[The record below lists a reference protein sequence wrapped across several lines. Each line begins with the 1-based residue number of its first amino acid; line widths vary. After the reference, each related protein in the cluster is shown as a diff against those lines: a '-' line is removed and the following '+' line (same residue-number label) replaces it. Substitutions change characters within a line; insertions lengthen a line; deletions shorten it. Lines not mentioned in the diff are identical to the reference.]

1 MFTSR
6 AGIKHGR
13 FPKTQVCA
21 HIGVMDQKFNPP
33 RLDAWAEE
41 VRNDPTPTW
50 IVPDLIPADNLILLS
65 GHPKDAKKT
74 WFAMFA
80 ALEAAKR
87 GHKVLVVYREG
98 ARRPTLRRFET
109 LCKNQDCFKNIFF
122 HHRGS
127 FWLDEGNYVQHAAK
141 FISANKITLVIIDT
155 FAKSMQSDENSS
167 QHVGRAVQ
175 AAERLRNSG
184 ATVVLVHHLRKA
196 NHSLSNGDSGQ
207 PEPDKDLRGSSALAG
222 AYETHWAIR
231 TYACGNEKE
240 QTTYLLIGGKEIEWA
255 AYSYDWTFKSEGDD
269 LIEVSL
275 QFDRLGEMPYIPGKD
290 EDVWG

>member
-1 MFTSR
+1 MNNLS
-6 AGIKHGR
+6 
-13 FPKTQVCA
+13 FPNEVVRVDKVGMSTP
-21 HIGVMDQKFNPP
+21 FNPP
-33 RLDAWAEE
+33 TLDIWAEE
-41 VRNDPTPTW
+41 VRSDPSPQW
-50 IVPDLIPADNLILLS
+50 IVPNLVPADNLILLS

-87 GHKVLVVYREG
+87 GHKVLYIYREG
-98 ARRPTLRRFET
+98 ARRPTLNRFEA
-109 LCKNQDCFKNIFF
+109 LCREQSCFQNIYF

-127 FWLDEGNYVQHAAK
+127 FYLDEGEYAK
-141 FISANKITLVIIDT
+141 QTARFIRDNRISLAIIDT

-175 AAERLRNSG
+175 AAECLRGSG

-196 NHSLSNGDSGQ
+196 NHSLSNGDSGT

-231 TYACGNEKE
+231 SYTTINSKE
-240 QTTYLLIGGKEIEWA
+240 TETFLLIGGKESEWA
-255 AYSYDWTFKSEGDD
+255 AYTYDWNFQSNESGQLVK
-269 LIEVSL
+269 VSL
-275 QFDRLGEMPYIPGKD
+275 QFDRIGEMPYIPGKKD
-290 EDVWG
+290 DDVWGV

>member
-1 MFTSR
+1 MES
-6 AGIKHGR
+6 
-13 FPKTQVCA
+13 
-21 HIGVMDQKFNPP
+21 KFNPP
-33 RLDAWAEE
+33 TLTAWAES
-41 VRNDPTPTW
+41 VRQDPSPTW
-50 IVPDLIPADNLILLS
+50 LVPDLVPTDNLILLS

-80 ALEAAKR
+80 ALETAKR
-87 GHKVLVVYREG
+87 GHKVLYIYREA

-109 LCKNQDCFKNIFF
+109 LCQDHDCFDNIYF

-127 FWLDEGNYVQHAAK
+127 FWLDEGTWVKDAAN
-141 FISANKITLVIIDT
+141 FIRKNGISLAVIDT

-175 AAERLRNSG
+175 SAERLRDSG

-196 NHSLSNGDSGQ
+196 AHSLSNGDSGV

-231 TYACGNEKE
+231 SYATGDNKNQE
-240 QTTYLLIGGKEIEWA
+240 TFLLIGGKEIEWS
-255 AYSYDWTFKSEGDD
+255 AYTYEWNFKNEGAE

-275 QFDRLGEMPYIPGKD
+275 QFDRLGEMPYISGKGD
-290 EDVWG
+290 DTWG